1 MKEVISITRVIVPE
15 MFLRK
20 HYKIV
25 FYVPSRYLSLR
36 LVGATFSHM
45 KASYSHLGNNYSY
58 VAISHFVIESAS
70 ECHESVVRNIV
81 NA

>member
-1 MKEVISITRVIVPE
+1 
-15 MFLRK
+15 
-20 HYKIV
+20 
-25 FYVPSRYLSLR
+25 
-36 LVGATFSHM
+36 M

-70 ECHESVVRNIV
+70 ECHESVVCNIV

>member
-1 MKEVISITRVIVPE
+1 

-20 HYKIV
+20 LNKIV
-25 FYVPSRYLSLR
+25 LYIPSRNLSFR

-45 KASYSHLGNNYSY
+45 KASYSHLGNYYSY

-70 ECHESVVRNIV
+70 ECHESVVCNIV